1 MSVDAGPMTTFRDAL
16 TEAAAARWSGILE
29 ASAGDDR
36 VGSVVFAEGE
46 LAWATCVYQPE
57 DLGSFLY
64 RLGHVTR
71 SELDEVRADYERHGG
86 RRKLGRLLEE
96 ANLVSRPVLR
106 RCLLLHIRMA
116 LACLMPSDDL
126 GATWREGSFSVEDEL
141 LFPLR
146 EVLPE
151 WQGRT
156 SAEGLPRTEAGGCDD
171 ERASVLARLDTIA
184 GYRGSI
190 VAGSDGQLI
199 AVHGFTVEERRSGA
213 LLATSAV
220 TLMDGAVNTAS
231 WSGVGRVEYACL
243 EADGGSVLARWIDSE
258 HRSVVAVF
266 LGAEGRLGEARH
278 RVAALEDELRTLGE
292 VHDTGRG

>member
-1 MSVDAGPMTTFRDAL
+1 MHADATPGTTFRDAL
-16 TEAAAARWSGILE
+16 TEAAATRWSGVLE
-29 ASAGDDR
+29 ASAGDER
-36 VGSVVFAEGE
+36 VGSVVIADGE

-71 SELDEVRADYERHGG
+71 EELDEVRAEYERNGG

-96 ANLVSRPVLR
+96 AKLVSRPVLR
-106 RCLLLHIRMA
+106 RCLLLHVRMA
-116 LACLMPSDDL
+116 LACLLPSANL
-126 GATWREGSFSVEDEL
+126 GATWRKGSVSVEDEL

-151 WQGRT
+151 WQEPD
-156 SAEGLPRTEAGGCDD
+156 SAEGLSLSEPGVCDD
-171 ERASVLARLDTIA
+171 ERTGVLARLDSIS

-190 VAGSDGQLI
+190 IAGRDGQLI
-199 AVHGFTVEERRSGA
+199 AGHGFTAEEQRDGG
-213 LLATSAV
+213 LLATTAV

-231 WSGVGRVEYACL
+231 WSGLGRVEYAYL
-243 EADGGSVLARWIDSE
+243 EADGGSVLARWVDSE

-278 RVAALEDELRTLGE
+278 RVAALEDELSGLGD